1 MTRVLIY
8 LSLATLFLVLQV
20 TLFPYLLLGH
30 FKPELLL
37 ILVVYL
43 SLHESFAIG
52 SGFAYGLGLLQDVF
66 AGSDLGLYGL
76 AFLATFM
83 AGRSLAA
90 RVNTEST
97 LLLLLMVAAG
107 SVLQGVVLV
116 FALGILADSGIA
128 WLVVLRQLP
137 QQLLINLVAATAVL
151 VLTLRLQRRFAPRVN
166 LPGLQHLDHRRER

>member
-8 LSLATLFLVLQV
+8 FLLAALFLVLQV
-20 TLFPYLLLGH
+20 TLFPSLFSGY

-52 SGFAYGLGLLQDVF
+52 SGLAYALGLLQDVF
-66 AGSDLGLYGL
+66 AGSALGLYGL

-107 SVLQGVVLV
+107 SLLQGLVLV

-137 QQLLINLVAATAVL
+137 QQLLINLLAGAAVL
-151 VLTLRLQRRFAPRVN
+151 LLTLRLQRRFAPRCN
-166 LPGLQHLDHRRER
+166 IPGLQHLDHRRER

>member
-8 LSLATLFLVLQV
+8 FALATLFLVLQV
-20 TLFPYLLLGH
+20 TVFPSLLSGH
-30 FKPELLL
+30 YKPELLL

-52 SGFAYGLGLLQDVF
+52 SGLAYGLGLMQDVF
-66 AGSDLGLYGL
+66 AGGDLGLYGL
-76 AFLATFM
+76 AFLATFL

-107 SVLQGVVLV
+107 SLLQGLVLV
-116 FALGILADSGIA
+116 FALGILADYGTA

-137 QQLLINLVAATAVL
+137 LQIVINLIAATAVL
-151 VLTLRLQRRFAPRVN
+151 SLTLRLQRRFAPRVN
-166 LPGLQHLDHRRER
+166 LPGLQHLDQRHER